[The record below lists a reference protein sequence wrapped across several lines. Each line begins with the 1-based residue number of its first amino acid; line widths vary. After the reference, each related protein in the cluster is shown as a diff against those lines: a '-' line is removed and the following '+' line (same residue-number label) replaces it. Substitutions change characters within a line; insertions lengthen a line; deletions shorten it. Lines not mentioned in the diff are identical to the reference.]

1 MLPFL
6 FLGLIIL
13 MAVVLFLRWFA
24 THEPRDVLQGLKWGG
39 VAAVAIVAVLLAATG
54 RLGWVLAFLAAWL
67 PWAIRALHLHAL
79 IRGVWAALSSTGFH
93 STMSGKAHHAS
104 VIETECLRLVL
115 NPISGRLSGR
125 VRTGAL
131 AGRMLDDLSLAELGI
146 LYRFCAT
153 DENSLK
159 VLEAWLDREGPA
171 DWRETLTSACKN
183 DDGFSADHASTGGCG
198 HMTHAEA
205 LRVLDLGA
213 NATPDQIRAAYCRL
227 ITRLHPDHGGSSYL
241 AAQLNCAKD
250 VLLGS

>member
-1 MLPFL
+1 MLPLL

-24 THEPRDVLQGLKWGG
+24 NHEPRDVLQGLKWGG

-54 RLGWVLAFLAAWL
+54 RLGWVLAVLAAWL

-79 IRGVWAALSSTGFH
+79 IRGVWAALTSTGFH
-93 STMSGKAHHAS
+93 SVSGNAQHAS
-104 VIETECLRLVL
+104 VIETEYLRMVL
-115 NPISGRLSGR
+115 NPSGRLSGR

-131 AGRMLDDLSLAELGI
+131 AGRLLDALSPAELGV

-153 DENSLK
+153 DENSMK

-171 DWRETLTSACKN
+171 DWRQKIFPK
-183 DDGFSADHASTGGCG
+183 DDGFSADYASG

-213 NATPDQIRAAYCRL
+213 DATPDQIREAYCRL

>member
-1 MLPFL
+1 MLPL

-13 MAVVLFLRWFA
+13 MAVVLLFLRWFA
-24 THEPRDVLQGLKWGG
+24 THEPRDVLQGLKWGS
-39 VAAVAIVAVLLAATG
+39 VAAFAIVAVLLAATG
-54 RLGWVLAFLAAWL
+54 RLGWVLAVLAAWL
-67 PWAIRALHLHAL
+67 PWAMRALHLHAL
-79 IRGVWAALSSTGFH
+79 IRGVWAALTSTGFH
-93 STMSGKAHHAS
+93 STMSGKAPHAS
-104 VIETECLRLVL
+104 VIETECLRMVL
-115 NPISGRLSGR
+115 NTISGRLSGR

-131 AGRMLDDLSLAELGI
+131 AGRMLDDLSLPELGI

-171 DWRETLTSACKN
+171 DWRQTIACQN
-183 DDGFSADHASTGGCG
+183 DNGFSADHASTGGG
-198 HMTHAEA
+198 GPMTHAEA

-213 NATPDQIRAAYCRL
+213 DATPDQIREAYCRL

>member
-1 MLPFL
+1 MLPL
-6 FLGLIIL
+6 LLLGLIIL
-13 MAVVLFLRWFA
+13 MAVVLFMRWFA

-39 VAAVAIVAVLLAATG
+39 VAAVAILAVLLAATG
-54 RLGWVLAFLAAWL
+54 RLGWVMAVLAAWL

-79 IRGVWAALSSTGFH
+79 IRGFWTALTSIGFH
-93 STMSGKAHHAS
+93 PVSGSTQRAS
-104 VIETECLRLVL
+104 VIETECLRMVL

-131 AGRMLDDLSLAELGI
+131 AGRMLDDLSLAEIGV

-171 DWRETLTSACKN
+171 DWRLHMTSAFKN
-183 DDGFSADHASTGGCG
+183 DNEFSAEHACTRGQMS
-198 HMTHAEA
+198 HAEA
-205 LRVLDLGA
+205 LRVLNLEAD
-213 NATPDQIRAAYCRL
+213 ATPDQIREAYCRL

-241 AAQLNCAKD
+241 AAQLNCARD